1 MAIKVT
7 LEQTLDIMEEIL
19 DSGGSVNF
27 NPRGISM
34 MPMLHNDGDRVII
47 KRPDGA
53 LKKYDLPLFRRDN
66 GKFILHRVIKK
77 PAKDGTYFICG
88 DNQRIIEKGVRHN
101 QIIGVVTGFYRKGRY
116 ISCDSMRYKLYCRL
130 WVNTRPIG
138 FVLNKILFKVGIY
151 K

>member
-47 KRPDGA
+47 DRKS
-53 LKKYDLPLFRRDN
+53 
-66 GKFILHRVIKK
+66 
-77 PAKDGTYFICG
+77 
-88 DNQRIIEKGVRHN
+88 
-101 QIIGVVTGFYRKGRY
+101 VV
-116 ISCDSMRYKLYCRL
+116 
-130 WVNTRPIG
+130 
-138 FVLNKILFKVGIY
+138 
-151 K
+151 